1 MVAIKEWYRR
11 VNEAW
16 PKPLPKMAF
25 AEGARAVRKLYR
37 FVTGQTFTGEIIE
50 TSGNR
55 FNYARRGV
63 FYLNTQGYSGHGAW
77 HDLIHDVSHTL
88 VNRVW
93 LDKIKPHS
101 REHAR
106 LELRLV
112 KEAVKRGW
120 LTGALKDQPKPV
132 KQERDARVATLI
144 RTEAL
149 IAKWETKLKR
159 AQTALKKLSRRK
171 RYYERTVQRTSATV
185 H

>member
-1 MVAIKEWYRR
+1 MVAITEWYSR
-11 VNEAW
+11 VNAAW
-16 PKPLPKMAF
+16 PKPLPKMTF
-25 AEGARAVRKLYR
+25 EEGARAVPKLYR
-37 FVTGQTFTGEIIE
+37 FVTGQSFTGDIVE

-88 VNRVW
+88 VNRIW

-101 REHAR
+101 RDHAK

-112 KEAVKRGW
+112 NEAVKRGW
-120 LTGALKDQPKPV
+120 LSGALQDKPKPA
-132 KQERDARVATLI
+132 KPKRDIRVEKLI
-144 RTEAL
+144 GTEAL
-149 IAKWETKLKR
+149 IARWETKLKR

-171 RYYERTVQRTSATV
+171 RYYERTVQRMNATI